1 MAWRAASWATWC
13 AAKAV
18 LLREPLK
25 PTRPALDQPS
35 RFPCMSVIVT
45 WVLLKVAR
53 MLATPTAMFLAP
65 LALTIFFP
73 ADSSANRSAAV
84 GALPAT
90 ISPGAALGASAPSG
104 ALAGAALGA
113 APSAAGAAAALA
125 GLSAFGSFAFF
136 GFASSAIKNL
146 SGCQSWR

>member
-1 MAWRAASWATWC
+1 MAWRAASWATCC

-35 RFPCMSVIVT
+35 RFPCISVMVT

-53 MLATPTAMFLAP
+53 MFATPTAIFFAP

-73 ADSSANRSAAV
+73 ADSSAKRSAAV
-84 GALPAT
+84 GARSEEHTSELQ
-90 ISPGAALGASAPSG
+90 SPVHLVCR
-104 ALAGAALGA
+104 LL
-113 APSAAGAAAALA
+113 LE
-125 GLSAFGSFAFF
+125 
-136 GFASSAIKNL
+136 KKKK
-146 SGCQSWR
+146 